1 MTKKKNLDKSQIWT
15 MLIILLP
22 FVILMNLGNELTND
36 SGMRI
41 LYAGIFGGIGA
52 LLGGAAFHF
61 TKNKSRIVKVFAS
74 ILSILISCLIFFS
87 LSSEPTD
94 KEIINQDW
102 ITQKIGEIEFDS
114 PSKLTL
120 QVSEIPESAKHFYSE
135 MNLYSDNESDRIT
148 SFWQTKILTDTLSI
162 ENAFSNALE
171 GMLKKIKVNIE
182 DVEFKTFEADEEEIS
197 SMFSFNLGKVKLNG
211 YGFMYMK
218 KNKLECIWL
227 MPIKRGFSK
236 DYIEE
241 FEVGIIPDYK

>member
-22 FVILMNLGNELTND
+22 FVILMNVGNELTND

-41 LYAGIFGGIGA
+41 IYAGIFGGIGA

-61 TKNKSRIVKVFAS
+61 TKNKSKIVKVFAS
-74 ILSILISCLIFFS
+74 IFSILISCLIFFS

-135 MNLYSDNESDRIT
+135 MKLYSDNKSDRIT

-197 SMFSFNLGKVKLNG
+197 SMFSFNLDKVKLNG

-227 MPIKRGFSK
+227 IPIKRGFSK